1 MGAKSSAVGY
11 LAIKRQAGLDS
22 PTGGADMTT
31 GATGS
36 GNPRYFLKARNLKFS
51 QMPESTRYREIG
63 GGGRDIALELKEGI
77 TQDPEFE
84 VFARPVVAGFLA
96 QAMSGPSTKTYAT
109 QSFGGGQVSNG
120 FVRRPSASTVAFPT
134 TLAASVDAGV
144 ASITIAD
151 IPSALPGGAGLAA
164 NDWMAIG
171 WGPTLE
177 FFQVNAPVT
186 GSNVTVP
193 IMLGPP
199 IQVLQYPHVKGEP
212 VMRCKAVA
220 WLAANTAGTAGETLT
235 VPTALGTA
243 FGATRRIA
251 IGAIQ
256 NVTATTTSGAWG
268 SATLNGAEFGS
279 CEEVDTASS
288 TATNIVLAAGAP
300 GTVKNKHSAGA
311 WVYDVGAAADTVPTT
326 GMIHCFEPM
335 TSLDGENDYFSLAR
349 AVSTA
354 LFEQVCDAK
363 SNTFSIVGEA
373 KKPLNIKCM
382 FPSRYG
388 KSQAAA
394 LTESYTNQQIADLPF
409 LYQHGK
415 FFVKIGTDVEL
426 SSKMFAFDFMV
437 DNKCALDIFTD
448 STTRDEVKDLAR
460 EMEISPKFYFQSGA
474 AYNNVIYGGSSP
486 SNGAL
491 PSPNM
496 ATGYISMDFRID
508 DYTRMGIWIP
518 SITWSGFPVEVD
530 PEPKP
535 LTVDAKCTPLKSG
548 NLPVFLMAVMNKELG
563 QY

>member
-109 QSFGGGQVSNG
+109 QSYGGGQVSNG
-120 FVRRPSASTVAFPT
+120 FVRRPSASTVAFST
-134 TLAASVDAGV
+134 TLSASVDAGV
-144 ASITIAD
+144 ATLMLAD
-151 IPSALPGGAGLAA
+151 SPASLAA
-164 NDWMAIG
+164 NDWLAIG

-177 FFQVNAPVT
+177 FFQSAGIVGVGAVPVAC
-186 GSNVTVP
+186 P
-193 IMLGPP
+193 ISTGPP

-212 VMRCKAVA
+212 IMRCKAVA
-220 WLAANTAGTAGETLT
+220 WLAADTVGTQVDPMVLT
-235 VPTALGTA
+235 VPTPLGSA
-243 FGATRRIA
+243 FAIGRKVA
-251 IGAIQ
+251 IGAVQ
-256 NVTATTTSGAWG
+256 NVNATTSGGSWG
-268 SATLNGAEFGS
+268 DPTLNGAEFGG
-279 CEEVDTASS
+279 CEEINTSAA
-288 TATNIVLAAGAP
+288 TATTATTITLVAAG
-300 GTVKNKHSAGA
+300 TLKNKHSKGA
-311 WVYDVGAAADTVPTT
+311 WVYDVGLAADTVPTT

-474 AYNNVIYGGSSP
+474 AYNNVIYGGSNP